1 LAGLENAYGGIEFTG
16 RPNLTWFQQ
25 PLEKH
30 MNRTLKTLLISGLA
44 AAALPLGVLGS
55 AARIRCYPDPDD
67 TGCLPT
73 VAGDG
78 EAPAGLNIR
87 SGPGTGYGVKGT
99 LPYEAGGTVICWA
112 TGTPVNGN
120 DNWDDIVSPYGS
132 GYVSDYW
139 LYTGGNIQ
147 GQVEECPG

>member
-1 LAGLENAYGGIEFTG
+1 
-16 RPNLTWFQQ
+16 
-25 PLEKH
+25 
-30 MNRTLKTLLISGLA
+30 MNRTLRRLFISGLA
-44 AAALPLGVLGS
+44 AAALPLGVLASASAAPITAAGPARQAVHTPGS

-87 SGPGTGYGVKGT
+87 SGPGTGYGSKGT

-120 DNWDDIVSPYGS
+120 SNWDDIVSPYGS